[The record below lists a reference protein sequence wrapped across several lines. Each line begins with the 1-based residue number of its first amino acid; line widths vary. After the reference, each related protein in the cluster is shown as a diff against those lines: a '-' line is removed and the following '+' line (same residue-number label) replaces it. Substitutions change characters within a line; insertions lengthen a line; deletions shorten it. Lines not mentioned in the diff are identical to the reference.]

1 MELLIR
7 RRFSKQF
14 YAIFFLTT
22 LGFLTM
28 LAVSACGSNRPQPTP
43 SLPTLT
49 LTATFPPTLTPTPQP
64 LGTGSNPFVIGLV
77 SETNDPQIT
86 AASAELANRV
96 STLARV
102 SVIGKVYPSYAQLLE
117 ALGDGE
123 VHATWLPPLTY
134 IYASREGLAEVALL
148 TNHFGVYQYGTQ
160 FLANVS
166 SGFTPF
172 FDPISGLSSADAAT
186 ALSQFADRRPC
197 WFDEQSASGYILPA
211 GLLQQNN
218 ILTQPAVLAQSHT
231 ATIRA
236 LYIKGICDFGATF
249 AISGDPRTASAIMD
263 DLPDVMNR
271 VIIIWRT
278 EAVIPNWNLSLL
290 AGLSEGDRYTLT
302 NAFLDL
308 SKAEDGKALL
318 TLSAAGYQ
326 IEDIKIVEDSIYDP
340 LREAIGALNLDLQD
354 MLGK

>member
-1 MELLIR
+1 M
-7 RRFSKQF
+7 
-14 YAIFFLTT
+14 
-22 LGFLTM
+22 
-28 LAVSACGSNRPQPTP
+28 
-43 SLPTLT
+43 
-49 LTATFPPTLTPTPQP
+49 
-64 LGTGSNPFVIGLV
+64 
-77 SETNDPQIT
+77 
-86 AASAELANRV
+86 
-96 STLARV
+96 
-102 SVIGKVYPSYAQLLE
+102 
-117 ALGDGE
+117 
-123 VHATWLPPLTY
+123 
-134 IYASREGLAEVALL
+134 
-148 TNHFGVYQYGTQ
+148 
-160 FLANVS
+160 
-166 SGFTPF
+166 
-172 FDPISGLSSADAAT
+172 
-186 ALSQFADRRPC
+186 
-197 WFDEQSASGYILPA
+197 PA